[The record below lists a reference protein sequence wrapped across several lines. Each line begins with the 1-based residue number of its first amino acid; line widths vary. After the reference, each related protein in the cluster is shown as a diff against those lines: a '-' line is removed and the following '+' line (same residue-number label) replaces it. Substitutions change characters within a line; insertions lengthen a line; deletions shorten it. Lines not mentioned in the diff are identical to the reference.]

1 MKTVEPKII
10 DLQVGEDADLN
21 EFKKEDFETNAI
33 TWCWERIYKNDVEY
47 ISKGFILS
55 LIDKMIKEIKITQKD
70 PNLAV
75 YEFDKNIGWLEVL
88 TELKEKILETK
99 K

>member
-10 DLQVGEDADLN
+10 YLQVGEDADLN

-33 TWCWERIYKNDVEY
+33 TWCWEKIYNNDIEY
-47 ISKGFILS
+47 ISKRFILS
-55 LIDKMIKEIKITQKD
+55 LIDDIIANERKQNYEI
-70 PNLAV
+70 A
-75 YEFDKNIGWLEVL
+75 L

>member
-10 DLQVGEDADLN
+10 YLQVGEDADLN

-33 TWCWERIYKNDVEY
+33 TWCWEKIYNNDIEY
-47 ISKGFILS
+47 ISKRFILS
-55 LIDKMIKEIKITQKD
+55 LIDDIIANERKQSYEI
-70 PNLAV
+70 A
-75 YEFDKNIGWLEVL
+75 L